1 MFTFK
6 EYLLEDSDSRT
17 ISEVELQNLCAKF
30 IKESGGL
37 PLYRGTNRRFKGPTI
52 ITTRKDRRP
61 SLTRTSV
68 HQLVDDWFNEHY
80 GFRPRSNGLFTIGS
94 MREALSYG
102 APHFVLP
109 VGDFKYV
116 WGKYKNIPE
125 WKHLAG
131 KSILDTYEV
140 TSRLRGKESAVDE
153 VMSTVEWFT
162 TNLKEAIS
170 TSAEI
175 TLLCDQAV
183 MVPINTASFIK
194 PEDTYKQLVGN

>member
-1 MFTFK
+1 MLTFK
-6 EYLLEDSDSRT
+6 QYLLEDSNV
-17 ISEVELQNLCAKF
+17 ISETEMRGLCAKF

-37 PLYRGTNRRFKGPTI
+37 PLYRGSNRRFNDITL

-61 SLTRTSV
+61 SLTRTPV
-68 HQLVDDWFNEHY
+68 HQVVDDWFNEHY
-80 GFRPRSNGLFTIGS
+80 GFRPRSAGLFSIGS
-94 MREALSYG
+94 MREAGSYG

-116 WGKYKNIPE
+116 WGKYKNILG
-125 WKHLAG
+125 WGDLAG
-131 KSILDTYEV
+131 QPILDTYEV
-140 TSRLRGKESAVDE
+140 TSRIRGEGAAVDK
-153 VMSTVEWFT
+153 VMSSVEWST

-170 TSAEI
+170 TNAEI

-183 MVPINTASFIK
+183 MVPINTASFIE

>member
-1 MFTFK
+1 MLTFK
-6 EYLLEDSDSRT
+6 QYLLEDSNV
-17 ISEVELQNLCAKF
+17 ISETEMRSLCAKF

-37 PLYRGTNRRFKGPTI
+37 PLYRGSNRRFNDITL

-68 HQLVDDWFNEHY
+68 HQVVDDWFNAHY
-80 GFRPRSNGLFTIGS
+80 GFRPRSAGLFSIGS
-94 MREALSYG
+94 MREAGSYG

-116 WGKYKNIPE
+116 WGKYKDIPQ
-125 WKHLAG
+125 WG
-131 KSILDTYEV
+131 DYSGQSIIDTYEV
-140 TSRLRGKESAVDE
+140 TSRVRGKEGAAVDE
-153 VMSTVEWFT
+153 VMSSVEWFT

-170 TSAEI
+170 TNAEI